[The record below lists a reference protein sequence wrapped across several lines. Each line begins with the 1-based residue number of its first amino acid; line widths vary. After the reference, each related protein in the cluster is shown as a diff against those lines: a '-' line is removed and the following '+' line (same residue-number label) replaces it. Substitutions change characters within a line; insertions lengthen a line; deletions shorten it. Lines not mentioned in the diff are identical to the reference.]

1 VEQQTMALFDLPY
14 QWIFPVVFI
23 AMTAIIAISFMKYVI
38 LADDKDDEE
47 ETEEA
52 VKREVAA
59 PNQADEKNEA
69 VASVQASEKSEE
81 KDSK

>member
-1 VEQQTMALFDLPY
+1 MALFDLPY

-38 LADDKDDEE
+38 LADDKDDDEE
-47 ETEEA
+47 EEA
-52 VKREVAA
+52 TVKREEAA
-59 PNQADEKNEA
+59 PTQANEKSDVVE
-69 VASVQASEKSEE
+69 VAPIQASEKIEE

>member
-1 VEQQTMALFDLPY
+1 MALFDLPY

-38 LADDKDDEE
+38 LADDKDEEE
-47 ETEEA
+47 ETETA
-52 VKREVAA
+52 VKGEEAA
-59 PNQADEKNEA
+59 PNQVDEKNEA
-69 VASVQASEKSEE
+69 AASAQASEKIEE